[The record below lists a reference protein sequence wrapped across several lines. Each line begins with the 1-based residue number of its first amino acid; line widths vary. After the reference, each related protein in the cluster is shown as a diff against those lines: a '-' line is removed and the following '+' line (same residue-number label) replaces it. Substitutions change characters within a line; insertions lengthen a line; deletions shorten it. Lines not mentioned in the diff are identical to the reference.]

1 MKPVSAV
8 LGDRPSQQFRE
19 WVKKLARGYTLQW
32 CRDDRALR
40 PLLEAEPPPRLVLA
54 NLGTITDADVAL
66 LRDRVAGEDSIT
78 LVAVGSAPQQCS
90 LALRAGADGFILT
103 REPAEYARGRLQ
115 AAVRGEMVL
124 CAEAVAAL
132 QTQFE
137 TYRIRTNAIAQALSR
152 REGEALALLC
162 RGAPLRTVAQ
172 QMGVTYNTAVTYIR
186 RASEKVGASS
196 RIELTRFGFQIG
208 IERLRPPASDNDED
222 APHVG

>member
-1 MKPVSAV
+1 MS
-8 LGDRPSQQFRE
+8 
-19 WVKKLARGYTLQW
+19 
-32 CRDDRALR
+32 
-40 PLLEAEPPPRLVLA
+40 
-54 NLGTITDADVAL
+54 NITDSEVSL
-66 LRDRVAGEDSIT
+66 LRDRVAGEEGVT

-103 REPAEYARGRLQ
+103 CEPAESARGRLQ

-137 TYRIRTNAIAQALSR
+137 TYRIRTNAIAETLSR

-162 RGAPLRTVAQ
+162 RGAPLRTIAQ

-208 IERLRPPASDNDED
+208 IERLRPSASDSDD
-222 APHVG
+222 DTPHAG